1 MRKFKRF
8 LPLVI
13 IAAMATALLVPV
25 AVSGWGGKKFFSQ
38 AQNTIQNAAFTATA
52 DVTQTVV
59 GNREPASILG
69 VPHLHNMGQV
79 FVGKVTETN
88 WGTVRNAEITIN
100 HNSAITI
107 NSEFDQNGTATLTGF
122 AWGQFE
128 LDRDRARAEEDEEE
142 GQGFDG
148 NYVVG
153 IEGTITLDPSC
164 PVDPAL
170 RDMIGRDTGAWVEV
184 IDRGTWDLMA
194 SEGSPFKGIGA
205 IGNVTVRASGCL
217 DRETATI
224 SISGVRHEPQ
234 SSERFEGD

>member
-1 MRKFKRF
+1 MRRFKRF

-13 IAAMATALLVPV
+13 IAAMATAVLVPV
-25 AVSGWGGKKFFSQ
+25 AVSGWGGRRFLPQ
-38 AQNTIQNAAFTATA
+38 VQNIIQNAAFTATA
-52 DVTQTVV
+52 DVTQTVM
-59 GNREPASILG
+59 GNREPANIFG
-69 VPHLHNMGQV
+69 VPHLRNTGQV
-79 FVGKVTETN
+79 FLGKVTETN
-88 WGTVRNAEITIN
+88 WGTVRNADITIN

-122 AWGQFE
+122 AWGEFE
-128 LDRDRARAEEDEEE
+128 LDRDWARAEEQEE
-142 GQGFDG
+142 GFGG
-148 NYVVG
+148 KYVVG

-170 RDMIGRDTGAWVEV
+170 GAMIGRDSGAWVEV
-184 IDRGTWDLMA
+184 IDKGTWDLMA
-194 SEGSPFKGIGA
+194 SEGSIFEGIGA

-234 SSERFEGD
+234 SSERLEAD